1 MERLIIVVSTLD
13 NTTWMAVS
21 LGLRCLQLEFRKKEN
36 LKKKK
41 KSRVIYSYL
50 ALFHSCYFIK
60 FIAMTEIIA
69 VSTETANLRMM
80 NLNHLKIETKSR
92 KGVVYPK
99 FPIHAL
105 PTQMIQLM
113 EFENKK
119 IK

>member
-1 MERLIIVVSTLD
+1 MERLIIVVSRLD

-80 NLNHLKIETKSR
+80 NLNHLKNRNKVKQGRSLSKISNPR
-92 KGVVYPK
+92 IAYANDSINGV
-99 FPIHAL
+99 
-105 PTQMIQLM
+105 
-113 EFENKK
+113 
-119 IK
+119 